1 MKELSITEKYSLFII
16 KENKKIDISTF
27 APYYTMSI
35 LMEMVLDGTLSLD
48 EKNKIM
54 INSKK
59 VKAGYKKYMLNIIVE
74 KSNKPLTIKKLVSE
88 LYCGINN
95 KKMKPIKEELI
106 NSLLEKKSITKT
118 TKKILFINKEVLSV
132 NEEIFENVVEEIR
145 SEFLEEGN
153 ITDEIIVLS
162 TLLNETRYI
171 KKVFSTYEK
180 SQMKDRIKE
189 IKKTDISKKVQIAK
203 QVIDEMNTLMMVGD

>member
-59 VKAGYKKYMLNIIVE
+59 VKAGYKKYMLDIIVE